1 MSKLYGKKVLV
12 VPYDSGDVGFD
23 DQDEESDQ
31 SVQNDQGHAPNI
43 EPCRT
48 PNYPDLKK
56 KFIIYS
62 NALICRARQPPASL
76 REIILSTRS
85 AFTNVEDNRFES
97 PS

>member
-1 MSKLYGKKVLV
+1 MLWDLVLIQRISISFEAILKKVLV

-56 KFIIYS
+56 IYNLQQCLKMQGS
-62 NALICRARQPPASL
+62 SAACKPQRNNTVNA
-76 REIILSTRS
+76 
-85 AFTNVEDNRFES
+85 
-97 PS
+97 